1 MTLPPPKICKRIR
14 QLFRMM
20 ASSNANEA
28 ASAQDKLKKL
38 LAKHALSWND
48 IPTYRCRC
56 RRRRRHQARRFHERR
71 DRCAD

>member
-20 ASSNANEA
+20 ASPNANEA

-48 IPTYRCRC
+48 IPTIV
-56 RRRRRHQARRFHERR
+56 AA
-71 DRCAD
+71 ADADD